1 MSFNEDKYVEKKI
14 KETNPI
20 LQEFKVFGLN
30 NYKDITLSS
39 SRSVQ
44 IIAAENGSGKTTVL
58 NMIYFILSGK
68 INRLLK
74 IDFHSIYIKFHQSEG
89 KTFEKSKLF
98 YRGSNIPQSPIG
110 KYLSKDEIIEALQDF
125 DSEDIGSL
133 QRSAL
138 FEKVYVNSP
147 YSREETIEFFMELN
161 KIVNDEYKCNEHYSE
176 LELLI
181 KENMK
186 SIKVL
191 YLPTFRR
198 IETEFSQFTLRRRVR
213 FLNRDNEKKSDFDT
227 LIWFGMKDV
236 ADTLN
241 NVKSTIRRKT
251 SDSYTRISAKSLE
264 ELINEDAKPPEKI
277 HHNDVEF
284 KEKLKLVLSR
294 LGHVEKSSED
304 KVFELINNGHINEE
318 RFKPLRSYLSQ
329 LIEIYT
335 VTETQEKSIERFINI
350 INKYW
355 KADALDFDSIPEK
368 EFIFNKSDLSV
379 YIKNKYSA
387 KPLSLNNLSSGEK
400 QIISVFSKITLNAN
414 EKFIVLIDEPELSL
428 SMTWQQMFLKD
439 IFSVPSIIQLIA
451 ITHSPFIFENILS
464 NNVGPL
470 KIEFKSV
477 G

>member
-1 MSFNEDKYVEKKI
+1 MICLLMKINTLKKI

-264 ELINEDAKPPEKI
+264 ELINEDAKPPEK
-277 HHNDVEF
+277 
-284 KEKLKLVLSR
+284 
-294 LGHVEKSSED
+294 
-304 KVFELINNGHINEE
+304 
-318 RFKPLRSYLSQ
+318 
-329 LIEIYT
+329 
-335 VTETQEKSIERFINI
+335 FIITMLNS
-350 INKYW
+350 K
-355 KADALDFDSIPEK
+355 
-368 EFIFNKSDLSV
+368 
-379 YIKNKYSA
+379 KN
-387 KPLSLNNLSSGEK
+387 
-400 QIISVFSKITLNAN
+400 
-414 EKFIVLIDEPELSL
+414 
-428 SMTWQQMFLKD
+428 
-439 IFSVPSIIQLIA
+439 
-451 ITHSPFIFENILS
+451 
-464 NNVGPL
+464 
-470 KIEFKSV
+470 
-477 G
+477 